1 MGFLSAFSA
10 AADSA
15 AKYFSESLVCRVL
28 SNVEEKRAA
37 VKQEAHKEQQS
48 EDTAVTSFQSRS
60 VRELLIL
67 PRRRCFLSLATF
79 VEVHGSFFQ
88 LSEKRAGVKQ
98 EACKEQQSEEKR
110 AGVKQEAHKEQES
123 EEKPRKA
130 EHEEAKRMEQASKRA
145 TEERQWPERKL
156 KETGAEKEMVEK
168 SKEPCEGQSLR
179 PTGSKTSKAPKAKSK
194 AKGRAHA
201 KVAEKGGQVVTSS
214 KSSREEVQPQSPIQR
229 LPSPQ

>member
-1 MGFLSAFSA
+1 MDFSSLFSSTPA
-10 AADSA
+10 PPKSTTRSPKTPKLQNPKPV

-88 LSEKRAGVKQ
+88 LSV
-98 EACKEQQSEEKR
+98 QQLT
-110 AGVKQEAHKEQES
+110 A
-123 EEKPRKA
+123 
-130 EHEEAKRMEQASKRA
+130 
-145 TEERQWPERKL
+145 
-156 KETGAEKEMVEK
+156 
-168 SKEPCEGQSLR
+168 
-179 PTGSKTSKAPKAKSK
+179 
-194 AKGRAHA
+194 
-201 KVAEKGGQVVTSS
+201 
-214 KSSREEVQPQSPIQR
+214 QPSIFPIV
-229 LPSPQ
+229 